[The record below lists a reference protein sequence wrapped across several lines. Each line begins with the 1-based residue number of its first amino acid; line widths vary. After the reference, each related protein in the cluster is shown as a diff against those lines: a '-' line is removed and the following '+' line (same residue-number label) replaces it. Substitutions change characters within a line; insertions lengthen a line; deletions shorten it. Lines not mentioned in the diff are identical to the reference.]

1 MCMCT
6 VTQAH
11 ECAHALVLGQAG
23 SGPPVWGLRGDVY
36 VTLVTSQCES
46 LQAPDG
52 WHPGRHG
59 PPSSALKAGVWGSPQ
74 SDFLPCV
81 SPCAAWDMVTWHHL
95 WFLSAGPS
103 AGGSCLPSFFS
114 ALREQSPP
122 CSRCLQSPLPGG
134 QCWGPQARASLRCH
148 SQTHSADTGP
158 RCWGG
163 GVGGGLQRVLGF
175 RPCTAHTCSPDARA
189 CLLGPQACPLHPS
202 VWDVVLSPS
211 S

>member
-1 MCMCT
+1 MLQVQSGESSVGNEVSLILGFPNYSALLRTQGQMGLLFRKEHPCACAR

-122 CSRCLQSPLPGG
+122 CSRCL
-134 QCWGPQARASLRCH
+134 
-148 SQTHSADTGP
+148 
-158 RCWGG
+158 
-163 GVGGGLQRVLGF
+163 
-175 RPCTAHTCSPDARA
+175 
-189 CLLGPQACPLHPS
+189 
-202 VWDVVLSPS
+202 
-211 S
+211 